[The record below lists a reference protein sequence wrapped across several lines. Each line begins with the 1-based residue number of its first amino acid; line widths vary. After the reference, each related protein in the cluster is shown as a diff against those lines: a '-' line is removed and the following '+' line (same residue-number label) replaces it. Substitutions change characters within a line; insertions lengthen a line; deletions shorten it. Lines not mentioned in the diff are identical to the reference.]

1 MKVSVDTEKL
11 AWGLEEGVSRS
22 RTGFGS
28 LPRETILRVTPCGI
42 VSSAISEYLKKQ
54 EIPHQLIVSEP
65 DLLFDPDMRH
75 VFALVGND
83 PEHSKVIDASYSQFL
98 WYVGLRPDHKE
109 HIGVSFYPDKKVID
123 FKLAEPAREIEQI
136 VDWAE
141 AFQKFNQETPG
152 RWGHFSDGPLE
163 NASRAAIFSAF
174 TEIWGNPDNLS
185 PWKPSQRVINDG
197 LVVSEGIPNG
207 AITVS

>member
-11 AWGLEEGVSRS
+11 TRGLEEGVSRT

-28 LPRETILRVTPCGI
+28 LPRETILRVTPCGL
-42 VSSAISEYLKKQ
+42 VSSAISEFLKKQ

-65 DLLFDPDMRH
+65 NLPFDPDKTH
-75 VFALVGND
+75 VFVLAGND
-83 PEHSKVIDASYSQFL
+83 PEYSKVIDASYSQFL
-98 WYVGLRPDHKE
+98 GYVGLRPDHEE

-123 FKLAEPAREIEQI
+123 FKLAEPTPEIEQI

-141 AFQKFNQETPG
+141 AFQKFNQQTEG
-152 RWGHFSDGPLE
+152 RWGHISDGPLE
-163 NASRAAIFSAF
+163 SASRAAIFSAF

-185 PWKPSQRVINDG
+185 PWHPPQHVIDDG
-197 LVVSEGIPNG
+197 LTVSQSIPSG
-207 AITVS
+207 AIVIS